1 MQRSRDHTRSC
12 IHCHQLQRIR
22 NVLRSRHFTHFVE
35 PYTSEQ
41 YRHVSRSSPSPG
53 WVLFFMTFL
62 GFCLV
67 GPRFLLPRVSTDLF
81 GTFDMIF
88 GCWHCITKSSGRLA
102 FSFSFQ
108 KYMVYALRHCHEIVE
123 VIVGRH
129 LIWHD
134 TELVEELLLHYQS
147 ERGSFH

>member
-1 MQRSRDHTRSC
+1 VQRSRDHTRSC

-41 YRHVSRSSPSPG
+41 YRHVSRSSSSPG

-88 GCWHCITKSSGRLA
+88 GCWRCVTKSSGRLA

-108 KYMVYALRHCHEIVE
+108 KYGLCVEALSRNCRSHCGKAPHLARH
-123 VIVGRH
+123 
-129 LIWHD
+129 
-134 TELVEELLLHYQS
+134 
-147 ERGSFH
+147 